1 MGLGRE
7 IARTSRRL
15 VFLNRRLVKPAPGLA
30 RITPGLV
37 KTNPGLVITTP
48 GLVKSKP
55 GLVKAFGQ
63 GSHHRTIIAPNK
75 LCKSTT
81 LFLQG
86 TSNVRTFA
94 ASKDNST
101 FIYKNTLSYP
111 HLP

>member
-1 MGLGRE
+1 M
-7 IARTSRRL
+7 
-15 VFLNRRLVKPAPGLA
+15 KP
-30 RITPGLV
+30 TPGLV
-37 KTNPGLVITTP
+37 KPTP
-48 GLVKSKP
+48 GLVKPTPGLVKP
-55 GLVKAFGQ
+55 TLGLVKPTLGLVKAFGQ
-63 GSHHRTIIAPNK
+63 GSRHRTDTVQHK

-86 TSNVRTFA
+86 TSSVRTFA